1 MSSKLLEIAEVFG
14 WSSEDIKFEK
24 LIHYYRSMIKED
36 QQNIDASRFYL
47 SYFSTQ
53 TVVMRYFVDLLYEA
67 NDYENMNQKYIIVDI
82 DGHIAHES
90 ILSLARYW
98 ARIKSRLDND
108 TVFMDAFKSKINKY
122 QFCTLC

>member
-1 MSSKLLEIAEVFG
+1 MNSKLLEIAAVFG
-14 WSSEDIKFEK
+14 WSTNQR
-24 LIHYYRSMIKED
+24 IHYYKSLIKDD
-36 QQNIDASRFYL
+36 QQNIDA
-47 SYFSTQ
+47 
-53 TVVMRYFVDLLYEA
+53 VVLRYFVDLYDKADEY
-67 NDYENMNQKYIIVDI
+67 DNMNQKYIIVDI

-108 TVFMDAFKSKINKY
+108 TVFKDAFKSKINKY

>member
-1 MSSKLLEIAEVFG
+1 MNSKLLEIAEVFG

-53 TVVMRYFVDLLYEA
+53 TVVMRYFVDL
-67 NDYENMNQKYIIVDI
+67 
-82 DGHIAHES
+82 
-90 ILSLARYW
+90 
-98 ARIKSRLDND
+98 
-108 TVFMDAFKSKINKY
+108 
-122 QFCTLC
+122 

>member
-1 MSSKLLEIAEVFG
+1 MNSKLLEIAEVFG

-53 TVVMRYFVDLLYEA
+53 TVVMRYFVDLYDKADEY
-67 NDYENMNQKYIIVDI
+67 DNMNKQYIIVDI

-90 ILSLARYW
+90 ILSLAKYW
-98 ARIKSRLDND
+98 VRIKSRLDND

>member
-1 MSSKLLEIAEVFG
+1 MNSQLLEIAAVFG
-14 WSSEDIKFEK
+14 WSTTLVQYYKSLIKDD
-24 LIHYYRSMIKED
+24 RP
-36 QQNIDASRFYL
+36 NIDAVVL
-47 SYFSTQ
+47 S
-53 TVVMRYFVDLLYEA
+53 YFVDLYDKADEY
-67 NDYENMNQKYIIVDI
+67 DNMNQQYIIVDI

-90 ILSLARYW
+90 ILSLAKYW